1 MAYGDKMETSSDYIK
16 WNNRLAKFFFN
27 EEMAGREVLLYVNRQ
42 IIHSIGEGLGDVEH
56 FINSVKIGPPWV
68 TRSGLCQKALQAYE
82 GWRNAY
88 FGEIGHLF
96 GLKTAG
102 CPGKSATPIL

>member
-1 MAYGDKMETSSDYIK
+1 MKRIDLFGNSEDKNDVQ
-16 WNNRLAKFFFN
+16 
-27 EEMAGREVLLYVNRQ
+27 G
-42 IIHSIGEGLGDVEH
+42 GLG
-56 FINSVKIGPPWV
+56 
-68 TRSGLCQKALQAYE
+68 
-82 GWRNAY
+82 AY

>member
-1 MAYGDKMETSSDYIK
+1 MTMAE
-16 WNNRLAKFFFN
+16 
-27 EEMAGREVLLYVNRQ
+27 
-42 IIHSIGEGLGDVEH
+42 
-56 FINSVKIGPPWV
+56 
-68 TRSGLCQKALQAYE
+68 
-82 GWRNAY
+82 NAVY

>member
-1 MAYGDKMETSSDYIK
+1 MATKTVNKTSKPKYETFECVY
-16 WNNRLAKFFFN
+16 
-27 EEMAGREVLLYVNRQ
+27 
-42 IIHSIGEGLGDVEH
+42 
-56 FINSVKIGPPWV
+56 
-68 TRSGLCQKALQAYE
+68 TSGLLIEPSFLTALSLIFDKIYILNNIE
-82 GWRNAY
+82 FVIEFSKHYTFNAY

>member
-1 MAYGDKMETSSDYIK
+1 METRLSGYGAYRTEYHIVWITKYRRRILNPGGYISK
-16 WNNRLAKFFFN
+16 LFP
-27 EEMAGREVLLYVNRQ
+27 
-42 IIHSIGEGLGDVEH
+42 
-56 FINSVKIGPPWV
+56 KIMKD
-68 TRSGLCQKALQAYE
+68 T
-82 GWRNAY
+82 Y